1 MWPRNFASST
11 TASSCRIWRS
21 VAARHIR
28 DARGA
33 LPLCPGGPA
42 DTYRLASESIH
53 LEDGSTDTG
62 SDILSKHRLELGDA
76 APRFGLFLF
85 DCADADTI
93 RKTLDRIPEAIDAWL
108 DEVVVM
114 LEHPDQGALP
124 ATEGLVGGRQFELR
138 FHHPP
143 RYAGY
148 GAARKTAF
156 EYALRK
162 GFDHAILMQPGD
174 HPPEKLP
181 ELIHRVLDD
190 PSRLTLATR
199 KAAARKLVH
208 RSTNSLQNHILGLRL
223 ADYAA
228 SFRVYPLEAIPSI
241 PFQLN
246 ADDALFDAEILL
258 QFRALGVEIQEHPIL
273 DGPPGDG
280 SGNDGLLHAARCVM
294 TAVMYRLHQFHATR
308 DGRFLVDHDIQYT
321 LKLSDT
327 GSHMQIVSAIR
338 PDSRI
343 LDLGC
348 SQGLLARPLL
358 EKNVHVVGVDV
369 GPGER
374 LARELGEY
382 HQCDLE
388 RPLEIPFEREF
399 DYVVC
404 ADVIEHIRNRTQL
417 LRGARRYLKPEGRL
431 IISTPNIA
439 LWFYRLSLFVGRF
452 EYGPRGVLDETHVHL
467 FTGASFR
474 REVERAGFEIVGER
488 VTALPFEV
496 VFESTGRSRLV
507 RALAWTYHQM
517 ARLWPSLFAYQYV
530 LEAEI
535 TTLDEESTAGSASI
549 SA

>member
-1 MWPRNFASST
+1 E
-11 TASSCRIWRS
+11 I
-21 VAARHIR
+21 
-28 DARGA
+28 
-33 LPLCPGGPA
+33 
-42 DTYRLASESIH
+42 
-53 LEDGSTDTG
+53 
-62 SDILSKHRLELGDA
+62 
-76 APRFGLFLF
+76 
-85 DCADADTI
+85 
-93 RKTLDRIPEAIDAWL
+93 
-108 DEVVVM
+108 VVM
-114 LEHPDQGALP
+114 LEHPDPGAQPTPDSL
-124 ATEGLVGGRQFELR
+124 LGGRQLELR

-162 GFDHAILMQPGD
+162 GFDHAILMQAGG
-174 HPPEKLP
+174 HPADKLP
-181 ELIHRVLDD
+181 ELLQRVLDHPD
-190 PSRLTLATR
+190 RLTLATR
-199 KAAARKLVH
+199 KLASERLVH
-208 RSTNSLQNHILGLRL
+208 RSSSTLQNHILGLRL
-223 ADYAA
+223 DDYAA
-228 SFRVYPLEAIPSI
+228 SFRVYPLEAIARI

-246 ADDALFDAEILL
+246 SDDALFDAEILL
-258 QFRALGVEIQEHPIL
+258 QFRALGAEVQEQPIL

-280 SGNDGLLHAARCVM
+280 SGNDGVLHAARCLF

-308 DGRFLVDHDIQYT
+308 DGRFLVDHDIHYT

-338 PDSRI
+338 AQSRV

-358 EKNVHVVGVDV
+358 EKNVRVVGVDV

-382 HQCDLE
+382 HQHDLE
-388 RPLEIPFEREF
+388 SPLEIPFQREF

-417 LRGARRYLKPEGRL
+417 LRSARRYLKPNGRL

-439 LWFYRLSLFVGRF
+439 LWFYRLSLAVGRF

-474 REVERAGFEIVGER
+474 REVERAGFEVVGER

-507 RALAWTYHQM
+507 RALARLYHLM
-517 ARLWPSLFAYQYV
+517 ARLWPSMFAYQYV

-535 TTLDEESTAGSASI
+535 TTLDEEATSRSAST